1 MPITM
6 SRDAIQKAGG
16 KYVLEPAARP
26 KVTDVTQPVQSV
38 DPVEKAQAALASSL
52 DKAVATLNAAKEEKM
67 NAELGRIIDLLSK
80 AGGTWSAT
88 VKSRD
93 QKGRILSIDFQQ
105 N

>member
-6 SRDAIQKAGG
+6 SRETIQKAGG

-26 KVTDVTQPVQSV
+26 KVTDVTQP

-52 DKAVATLNAAKEEKM
+52 DKAVATLNAAKEEKT
-67 NAELGRIIDLLSK
+67 NAELRRIIALLSK
-80 AGGTWSAT
+80 TGGTWSAT